1 MYYLLKCIKFLVRKN
16 KTLKK
21 YWKMEKNTGKVR
33 EFCQPGKVGT
43 LHVHNLLPPATNFRQ
58 GNFLTPVCHSFH
70 GRSLSKGV
78 FVHGGFL
85 SMGLSVSRG
94 GVCVQGGSL
103 SGEGLCPGRR
113 GGLCQGDPAVR

>member
-43 LHVHNLLPPATNFRQ
+43 LKVLQSRHPSRP
-58 GNFLTPVCHSFH
+58 LTEPRVTAESPDSPRNHQV
-70 GRSLSKGV
+70 SLQLTS
-78 FVHGGFL
+78 L
-85 SMGLSVSRG
+85 NVSRRRFT
-94 GVCVQGGSL
+94 VSERK
-103 SGEGLCPGRR
+103 SGELAIIAMCAMEKKQNVKVLLC
-113 GGLCQGDPAVR
+113 